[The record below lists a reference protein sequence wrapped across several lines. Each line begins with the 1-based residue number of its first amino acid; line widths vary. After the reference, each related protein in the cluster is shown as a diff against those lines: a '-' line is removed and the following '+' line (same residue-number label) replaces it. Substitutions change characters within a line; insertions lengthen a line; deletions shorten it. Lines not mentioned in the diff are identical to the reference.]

1 MLIEIILCVIAI
13 TPYIIIFLFF
23 NHFPH
28 IINTM
33 SDINEFFNDV
43 VDTPVEGVDQ
53 SNKRKKLKDLINEGK
68 AELLAGKTAWTVGR
82 IDKAS
87 DKVIDKLY
95 SDCKKGVK
103 FEKKPF
109 DMNSI
114 ASKMMGV
121 KDIKELT
128 TDINKNP
135 LIKGTISNV
144 IATNSLMLTGSTPM
158 EAIGGRLYAK
168 CGNYLGFLA
177 LFCEIFTH
185 LDWETFIKLAN
196 EIKDKEEDANNII
209 NE

>member
-1 MLIEIILCVIAI
+1 MLLEIIVGIIAI

-23 NHFPH
+23 NRFPH

-43 VDTPVEGVDQ
+43 VDTPASAVDQ
-53 SNKRKKLKDLINEGK
+53 SDKRKKLKDLINEGK

-103 FEKKPF
+103 FEKKKF
-109 DMNSI
+109 DMDSI
-114 ASKMMGV
+114 ASKMIGV
-121 KDIKELT
+121 KDVKELT
-128 TDINKNP
+128 TYINKNT

-144 IATNSLMLTGSTPM
+144 IATNSLMLTGSTPI
-158 EAIGGRLYAK
+158 EAIGASL
-168 CGNYLGFLA
+168 
-177 LFCEIFTH
+177 
-185 LDWETFIKLAN
+185 
-196 EIKDKEEDANNII
+196 
-209 NE
+209 